1 MMTSDNILDVD
12 EINFEYEVVA
22 YSKNSPVLV
31 DFWAEWCQPCKVL
44 TPLLEHLVIESE
56 GTLRLARV
64 NVDRNPNLA
73 QMYSVRSIPTVKAF
87 SQGQVV
93 AEFVGVQSEER
104 LREFLSKI
112 TPPSA
117 VDLDIEK
124 GENLLSLG
132 KWQEAQ
138 TIFSQVL
145 EVKPES
151 PKAQLGFTRALLAQG
166 NATRSLQILKEFPSS
181 REYANAELLIPYA
194 KTLSDFEKDQLPQEN
209 NLDATFKNSI
219 RLASHSNLPAAL
231 DGLLDILKQDKQYRN
246 GLAREVVISLL
257 EILGNEVPI
266 SRQYRAELTS
276 ILF

>member
-12 EINFEYEVVA
+12 EINFEYEVVS

-31 DFWAEWCQPCKVL
+31 DFWADWCQPCKVL
-44 TPLLEHLVIESE
+44 TPLLERLVIETE

-138 TIFSQVL
+138 AIFSQVL

-166 NATRSLQILKEFPSS
+166 NATRALQILKEFPSS
-181 REYANAELLIPYA
+181 REYANAELLMPYA
-194 KTLSDFEKDQLPQEN
+194 KALSDFQ
-209 NLDATFKNSI
+209 
-219 RLASHSNLPAAL
+219 
-231 DGLLDILKQDKQYRN
+231 
-246 GLAREVVISLL
+246 
-257 EILGNEVPI
+257 
-266 SRQYRAELTS
+266 
-276 ILF
+276 